1 MEPMTH
7 KIDRRQALAAL
18 GTVTLGSVLAACGGD
33 GDTTTGTQVTTTDGA
48 TATVTPSTATS
59 GATAERFDEAAS
71 CALAPEL
78 TEGPYY
84 SDVDAI
90 RSDIRED
97 REGTL
102 LRLAVRVRDAESC
115 EPPRNAVVDVWHCD
129 AGGSYSGFESASM
142 GGAGGGG
149 PSDEKTYLRGA
160 QVTNADGIA
169 EFKTIYPGAYPGRTV
184 HIHAK
189 VHLDRRTVLT
199 TQFFFD
205 EAVTERVYANPPY
218 PDDPGRQSNDT
229 DAIFDERLVLTLSE
243 AGDGWEGLM
252 NLDVERA

>member
-1 MEPMTH
+1 MTH
-7 KIDRRQALAAL
+7 KFDRRQALAAL

-48 TATVTPSTATS
+48 TATVTPRTTTS
-59 GATAERFDEAAS
+59 GATADRFDAAAS
-71 CALAPEL
+71 CAITPEL

-84 SDVDAI
+84 FDVDAI

-97 REGTL
+97 RDGTL

-115 EPPRNAVVDVWHCD
+115 EPLRNAVVDVWHCD

-142 GGAGGGG
+142 GGG
-149 PSDEKTYLRGA
+149 PTDEETYLRGA
-160 QVTNADGIA
+160 QVTNADGVV

-184 HIHAK
+184 HVHAK

-205 EAVTERVYANPPY
+205 EAVTERVYAKSPY
-218 PDDPGRQSNDT
+218 ADDPARQSNVT
-229 DAIFDERLVLTLSE
+229 DGIFDDRLILTLSE
-243 AGDGWEGLM
+243 EDDGLLGLI
-252 NLDVERA
+252 NLDVQRA